1 MGRGTT
7 LQEQGSG
14 LRSKGQACTLYP
26 SLHPPEL
33 DSIKSSPAAAP
44 GPGCL
49 AYRSCDAALTPRLAS
64 RGLGREEGLLILP
77 CAAVHTFGMAYAI
90 DAVFLDARQRIC
102 RIVAPL
108 PPWRIAV
115 CPSSR
120 AVLELSAGQAE
131 ALGLE
136 VGQSLTV
143 LGEAGRP

>member
-1 MGRGTT
+1 MPRELLINGKV
-7 LQEQGSG
+7 
-14 LRSKGQACTLYP
+14 LR
-26 SLHPPEL
+26 LHVA
-33 DSIKSSPAAAP
+33 DRF
-44 GPGCL
+44 L
-49 AYRSCDAALTPRLAS
+49 ARA
-64 RGLGREEGLLILP
+64 RGLLWRRLSREEGLLIVP

-90 DAVFLDARQRIC
+90 DAVFLDAQQRI
-102 RIVAPL
+102 RKIVAPL